1 MNQISALLPPFEK
14 GRSIR
19 DADRGGINVAHLGMI
34 PPRLSARFARPNST
48 PFSREGKMV
57 TRFDRTR
64 VKTARARE
72 LRRSGTKPEAK
83 LWHVLRGSP
92 LGVSFRRQHPVG
104 PYILDFYSSA
114 LKLAIEL
121 DGDQHCRR
129 LSYDERRTQFL
140 KSKGIH
146 VIRFWN
152 IELNENF
159 EGVCERIAEA
169 IRELT
174 PTRNASRFDLP
185 LSGGGKQRETT

>member
-1 MNQISALLPPFEK
+1 M
-14 GRSIR
+14 
-19 DADRGGINVAHLGMI
+19 
-34 PPRLSARFARPNST
+34 
-48 PFSREGKMV
+48 
-57 TRFDRTR
+57 TRFDRTKL
-64 VKTARARE
+64 KTERARE
-72 LRRSGTKPEAK
+72 LRRNGTKPEAK
-83 LWHVLRGSP
+83 LWQVLRGTP
-92 LGVSFRRQHPVG
+92 LGFSFRRQHPVG
-104 PYILDFYSSA
+104 PYIVDLYCSP

-159 EGVCERIAEA
+159 DGVCERIAEA
-169 IRELT
+169 IRGLT
-174 PTRNASRFDLP
+174 PTRNASRSDLP